1 MAIKYL
7 SNLKIENEIDGSVTH
22 LFDVDGVIF
31 GVVVSGDAKQVVDKD
46 YATSNAYQ
54 VADFPLPVS

>member
-22 LFDVDGVIF
+22 LFDVNGVTYGI
-31 GVVVSGDAKQVVDKD
+31 VIKGDQMMVVDSD
-46 YATSNAYQ
+46 YSPSSDYS
-54 VADFPLPVS
+54 VSDFPPPA

>member
-31 GVVVSGDAKQVVDKD
+31 GVVVSGSTRQVVDND
-46 YATSNAYQ
+46 YAASNAWQ

>member
-31 GVVVSGDAKQVVDKD
+31 GVVISGEAKHVVDKD
-46 YATSNAYQ
+46 YAVSNAYQ
-54 VADFPLPVS
+54 VADFPLPA